1 LDREK
6 AEPTA
11 GPARPADPSPGED
24 GGGKLPP
31 ELASFYQEFFL
42 PLVRHVV
49 RRFGL
54 PREDAVDVVQ
64 DAFVIAIDK
73 LDATRS
79 PRAWMY
85 QVVDRV
91 ALNHRRKVQ
100 RRAQLLIRWQSMT
113 LGKRPARFR
122 RSKP

>member
-1 LDREK
+1 L
-6 AEPTA
+6 
-11 GPARPADPSPGED
+11 S
-24 GGGKLPP
+24 
-31 ELASFYQEFFL
+31 SFYEEFFL

-54 PREDAVDVVQ
+54 AREDAVDVVQ

-73 LDATRS
+73 LDTSRS

-91 ALNHRRKVQ
+91 ALNHRRKLQ
-100 RRAQLLIRWQSMT
+100 RRAQLLVQWQSMT
-113 LGKRPARFR
+113 VGRRRPKLKGTKA
-122 RSKP
+122 P